1 MKYKLYNED
10 IQINKVDDILRARG
24 IENVE
29 EWENAS
35 WEQINT
41 PFAFGARVYKAV
53 DLLAEAV
60 RNCWRVCVIVDAD
73 ADGFTSSAVIL
84 NFLYKLYNWNYS
96 KEKCQDKLTYV
107 LHSGKGHG
115 LKDTYDKIL
124 KDVQLVII
132 PDAASND
139 VEELKKLSKRGIK
152 VLVMDHH
159 HTDETYE
166 DENVIVINN
175 QISEYPNKDLS
186 GAGVTWQICR
196 AYDEIYGLDFS
207 NDLIDLAALGILS
220 DMEPYT
226 SIENRAIIRMGLE
239 NIKNPFMYYMCDKN
253 KFSIDKRGGINYM
266 SMAFYVT
273 PFLNATVRSGIME
286 EKELI
291 FKSMLQMYA
300 FDKIPSEKRGHKEEM
315 VDLVE
320 EAVRVIGNVK
330 ARQTRLQDATMD
342 LLEKKIEEED
352 MLKNDILIFKCQPGE
367 VEKNLAGLV
376 ANKLMA
382 KYQRPALV
390 LIYSKTKDDEEPFYR
405 GSARNYGLSE
415 IEDLRQT
422 CEDSGF
428 FELAQGHSSAFGT
441 SIAASRIDEFQ
452 DWFNENF
459 DEASSEPTYIV
470 DFIWNQN
477 QVNPQM
483 ILDVASKKE
492 WWGQDLQEPSFCLKD
507 IPIGVNNVQLL
518 SRDKNPTIK
527 IHLDCGVDVM
537 KFRSSEKEYMKL
549 TEPNTTITIIGTAN
563 KNEWCGRVTAQIMC
577 DSYETKQQWIF

>member
-1 MKYKLYNED
+1 MKYKLYNEN
-10 IQINKVDDILRARG
+10 IQINNIDDILKSRG
-24 IENVE
+24 INDVDK
-29 EWENAS
+29 WKNAG
-35 WEQINT
+35 WNEINS
-41 PFAFGARVYKAV
+41 PFTFGARVYKAV
-53 DLLAEAV
+53 DLLADATK
-60 RNCWRVCVIVDAD
+60 NHWKICTIVDAD
-73 ADGFTSSAVIL
+73 ADGFTSSAIII
-84 NFLYKLYNWNYS
+84 NFLYKLYGWNLS
-96 KEKCQDKLTYV
+96 KEKCQDKLTYI
-107 LHSGKGHG
+107 LHAGKGHG
-115 LKDTYDKIL
+115 LSDTYDKIPE
-124 KDVQLVII
+124 DVQLVVI

-139 VEELKKLSKRGIK
+139 VEELEKLSKRGIK

-159 HTDETYE
+159 HAGETYE

-175 QISEYPNKDLS
+175 QITEYPNKDLS

-207 NDLIDLAALGILS
+207 KDLIDLAALGILS

-226 SIENRAIIRMGLE
+226 STENRAIIRMGLE

-273 PFLNATVRSGIME
+273 PFINSVVRSGTIE
-286 EKELI
+286 EKNLV

-300 FDKIPSEKRGHKEEM
+300 FDKIPSEKRGHKGEM

-330 ARQTRLQDATMD
+330 ARQTRLQDATME

-352 MLKNDILIFKCQPGE
+352 MLKNDILIFKCQPGD

-382 KYQRPALV
+382 KYQRPVMV
-390 LIYSKTKDDEEPFYR
+390 LIYSKTKDDKEPVYR
-405 GSARNYGLSE
+405 GSARNYGLSD
-415 IEDLRQT
+415 IEDLRQA
-422 CEDSGF
+422 CEDSGLT
-428 FELAQGHSSAFGT
+428 ELAQGHNSAFGCN
-441 SIAASRIDEFQ
+441 IAASKIDEFQ

-477 QVNPQM
+477 QVDPQM

-507 IPIGVNNVQLL
+507 IPIGVDNVQLL
-518 SRDKNPTIK
+518 SKDKNPTVK
-527 IHLDCGVDVM
+527 IHLNNGVDIM
-537 KFRSSEKEYMKL
+537 KFRSSEEEYMKL
-549 TEPNTTITIIGTAN
+549 TEPNTMVTIIGTAN
-563 KNEWCGRVTAQIMC
+563 KNEWCGRITAQIMC
-577 DSYETKQQWIF
+577 DAYDIKQEWIF